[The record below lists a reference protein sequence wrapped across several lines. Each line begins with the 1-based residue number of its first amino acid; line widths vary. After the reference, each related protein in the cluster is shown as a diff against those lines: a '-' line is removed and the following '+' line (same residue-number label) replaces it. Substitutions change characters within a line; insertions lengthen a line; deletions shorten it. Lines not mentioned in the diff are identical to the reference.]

1 MRRKELLDPWNHASV
16 KVMDVR
22 HQIVQPMEVFS
33 YSSLPSSVYVYAV
46 RGQAEVMLDQLVH
59 PVFGCDVI
67 HCGKGIALEIVAE
80 KTEFEFYILFYKAVI
95 PLQSHQVRL
104 RWSIRRRSCSV
115 FFRGEIGQM
124 RQPDVV
130 NDTFQD
136 RQLLVYLPDGYGD
149 SGQRYPVVYLQ
160 DSGDLIER
168 NDSDVL
174 MRVRDLATQG
184 ELPGFIFVGVESFDR
199 HDEYTP
205 FVYTALTYSE
215 VFGRIGSFSGSF
227 WFPGMIEWL
236 EQRKIGGTGQ
246 RLYMNLGHAEGA
258 TRTNGQQWM
267 VPNSKKVYDYLL
279 QNGFTESTARQEIYE
294 SEFHSLELGV
304 QYVLDALKWLYWS
317 E

>member
-1 MRRKELLDPWNHASV
+1 
-16 KVMDVR
+16 
-22 HQIVQPMEVFS
+22 
-33 YSSLPSSVYVYAV
+33 
-46 RGQAEVMLDQLVH
+46 
-59 PVFGCDVI
+59 
-67 HCGKGIALEIVAE
+67 
-80 KTEFEFYILFYKAVI
+80 
-95 PLQSHQVRL
+95 
-104 RWSIRRRSCSV
+104 
-115 FFRGEIGQM
+115 M

-227 WFPGMIEWL
+227 WFSGMIEWL